1 MVELCCIM
9 LKIRPTH
16 IGLDIALN
24 IMQEL
29 QPATSV
35 RITKEFLEIINVI
48 LNKSIGL
55 GCGDLYRIADRILT
69 LIPFKIEF
77 LERIFR
83 YNIHNNIDMYLI
95 HIFLND
101 QLCYYAPL
109 TTMNEV
115 VSASLIKVS
124 YEKIIPIEL

>member
-1 MVELCCIM
+1 MS
-9 LKIRPTH
+9 KIRPTH

-35 RITKEFLEIINVI
+35 RITKEFLEIINII

-55 GCGDLYRIADRILT
+55 GNALLYHIADKILT

-83 YNIHNNIDMYLI
+83 YDIQDNINIYLI
-95 HIFLND
+95 HIFDDN
-101 QLCYYAPL
+101 LCYYTPL
-109 TTMNEV
+109 TTANELIH
-115 VSASLIKVS
+115 ASLIKVKCR
-124 YEKIIPIEL
+124 KIDPIQL